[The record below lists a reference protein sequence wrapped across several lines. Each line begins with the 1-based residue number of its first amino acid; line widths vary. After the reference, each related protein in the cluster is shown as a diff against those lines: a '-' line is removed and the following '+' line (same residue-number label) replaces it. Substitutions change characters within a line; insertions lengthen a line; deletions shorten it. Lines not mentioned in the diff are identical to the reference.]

1 MPAAGDSACGVPFPR
16 SCRDRGRVGGGGSG
30 GMRRGPAKRG
40 SSRAELGGTLPGA
53 PGREASSRRP
63 PSDLERAAPSSLGRS
78 SYFANLK
85 LRVQPN
91 LRVGMDL
98 KVRDHLLSG
107 PRGCRTG
114 KSGGAPAWSP
124 VKTGGFCKVRP
135 SLKPSARAPPPPS
148 LPPGCT
154 RTGFLTEVVRTGVT
168 EATVETVGRG
178 CVPPP

>member
-1 MPAAGDSACGVPFPR
+1 MFIMLRHRGPSLITLTTSLPQIVQIQQPSCLHFLWMLAEPSTVFLSAWQVIT
-16 SCRDRGRVGGGGSG
+16 GGG
-30 GMRRGPAKRG
+30 
-40 SSRAELGGTLPGA
+40 
-53 PGREASSRRP
+53 RP